1 MSLWPAVRTVN
12 AGARMRDHRPMRILF
27 TTAPGVGHLLPLL
40 PLAREA
46 RDRGH
51 EVVIGGGASL
61 TTITESAG
69 FRHELMGP
77 ATIGEMFRGLP
88 DLSSIP
94 PRERVLI
101 SMPKVFCEG
110 IAPAMADGV
119 SALVERWRPDVIV
132 HEDMEFGS
140 WAVAEQAGIPHVTVQ
155 TTAWRPWIRDLAT
168 AALEPLG
175 RRFGLA
181 DADRPAQI
189 LGRAFFTTRPASLR
203 DPAMPLPE
211 VTAELRPIADD
222 RLAGD
227 DGTADDPFPPRDGR
241 PRVAI
246 TLGTVNN
253 AQVALMRTLVEGA
266 DAAGAH
272 VIVALGADPAS
283 LGAVPAGVD
292 VRAYVPMSTLLP
304 AADLVV
310 YHGGSGTMLAA
321 LAAGTPMVIVPLAA
335 DQPDNG
341 DRAEA
346 AGLARVLSPEVNAAT
361 LSAAIESVVADPSY
375 PHRAS
380 EIAAEVAAMPGPDV
394 ALDRI
399 QSIAQSADTPSGSRR

>member
-1 MSLWPAVRTVN
+1 
-12 AGARMRDHRPMRILF
+12 MRILF

-40 PLAREA
+40 PVARAA

-61 TTITESAG
+61 ATIIESAG
-69 FRHELMGP
+69 FRHERMGP

-119 SALVERWRPDVIV
+119 SALVGRWRADVIV

-155 TTAWRPWIRDLAT
+155 TTAWRPWIRDLAS
-168 AALEPLG
+168 AALKPLG
-175 RRFGLA
+175 RRFGLV
-181 DADRPAQI
+181 DEDRPTQI

-203 DPAMPLPE
+203 DPATPLPE

-222 RLAGD
+222 RLPGD
-227 DGTADDPFPPRDGR
+227 EGTADDPFPPRDGR
-241 PRVAI
+241 PRAAI

-253 AQVALMRTLVEGA
+253 AQLDLMHTLVDGA
-266 DAAGAH
+266 VAAGAH

-292 VRAYVPMSTLLP
+292 VRAYLPMSTLLP
-304 AADLVV
+304 AADLVA

-341 DRAEA
+341 DRTEA
-346 AGLARVLSPEVNAAT
+346 AGVARILSPDVDAAVV
-361 LSAAIESVVADPSY
+361 SDAIDSVVADPSY
-375 PHRAS
+375 RRRAS
-380 EIAAEVAAMPGPDV
+380 EIAAEVAAMPGPEA

-399 QSIAQSADTPSGSRR
+399 ESIAAAGDPVAGSSR

>member
-1 MSLWPAVRTVN
+1 
-12 AGARMRDHRPMRILF
+12 MRILI

-46 RDRGH
+46 RDRGN

-61 TTITESAG
+61 ATIIESAG

-140 WAVAEQAGIPHVTVQ
+140 WAVAARAGIPHLTVQ
-155 TTAWRPWIRDLAT
+155 TTAWRPWIRDLAST
-168 AALEPLG
+168 ALEPLS

-189 LGRAFFTTRPASLR
+189 LGHAFFTTRPASLR
-203 DPAMPLPE
+203 DLAMALPE

-253 AQVALMRTLVEGA
+253 AQVALMRTLIEGA
-266 DAAGAH
+266 VVAGAH
-272 VIVALGADPAS
+272 VVVALGADPES
-283 LGAVPAGVD
+283 LGAVPAGV
-292 VRAYVPMSTLLP
+292 VVHTYLPMSTLLP
-304 AADLVV
+304 AADVVV

-346 AGLARVLSPEVNAAT
+346 AGLARVLSAEVNAAT
-361 LSAAIESVVADPSY
+361 VSAAIESVVADPSY
-375 PHRAS
+375 RHRAS

-399 QSIAQSADTPSGSRR
+399 ESIARSADTVTGRSR

>member
-1 MSLWPAVRTVN
+1 
-12 AGARMRDHRPMRILF
+12 MRILF

-61 TTITESAG
+61 TTTIESAG
-69 FRHELMGP
+69 FRHEQMGP

-88 DLSSIP
+88 DVSSIP
-94 PRERVLI
+94 PRERVLV

-119 SALVERWRPDVIV
+119 STLVERWRPDVIV

-140 WAVAEQAGIPHVTVQ
+140 WAVAEQAAIPHVTVQ

-175 RRFGLA
+175 RRFGVA

-211 VTAELRPIADD
+211 VTAELRPIPDD
-222 RLAGD
+222 RLGGD
-227 DGTADDPFPPRDGR
+227 DGTADDPFPPRDER
-241 PRVAI
+241 PRVAV

-253 AQVALMRTLVEGA
+253 AQLDLMRTLVDGA
-266 DAAGAH
+266 AAADAH

-283 LGAVPAGVD
+283 LGAVPADVD
-292 VRAYVPMSTLLP
+292 VRAYLPMSRLLP
-304 AADLVV
+304 AADVVV

-341 DRAEA
+341 DRTEA
-346 AGLARVLSPEVNAAT
+346 AGVARILSPDGIDGAGVSTAIKAVVTDPAYRQRARQIAAEVGAMPGPGAA
-361 LSAAIESVVADPSY
+361 LDRIESIARSADAVADPS
-375 PHRAS
+375 R
-380 EIAAEVAAMPGPDV
+380 
-394 ALDRI
+394 
-399 QSIAQSADTPSGSRR
+399 

>member
-1 MSLWPAVRTVN
+1 
-12 AGARMRDHRPMRILF
+12 
-27 TTAPGVGHLLPLL
+27 
-40 PLAREA
+40 
-46 RDRGH
+46 
-51 EVVIGGGASL
+51 
-61 TTITESAG
+61 
-69 FRHELMGP
+69 
-77 ATIGEMFRGLP
+77 
-88 DLSSIP
+88 
-94 PRERVLI
+94 
-101 SMPKVFCEG
+101 
-110 IAPAMADGV
+110 MADGV
-119 SALVERWRPDVIV
+119 SVLVERWRPDIIV

-140 WAVAEQAGIPHVTVQ
+140 WAVAERAGIPHLTVQ
-155 TTAWRPWIRDLAT
+155 TTAWRPWIRDLAIT
-168 AALEPLG
+168 ALEPLG

-181 DADRPAQI
+181 DANRPAQI

-227 DGTADDPFPPRDGR
+227 DGTADDPFPPRDVR

-253 AQVALMRTLVEGA
+253 AQLDLMRTLVDGA
-266 DAAGAH
+266 AAADAH

-341 DRAEA
+341 DRTEA
-346 AGLARVLSPEVNAAT
+346 AGITRILPSDVDPAAV
-361 LSAAIESVVADPSY
+361 SDAIELVVADPSY
-375 PHRAS
+375 RRRAS
-380 EIAAEVAAMPGPDV
+380 QVAAEVAAMPGPDV

-399 QSIAQSADTPSGSRR
+399 ESIVQSAVTGGRR

>member
-1 MSLWPAVRTVN
+1 M
-12 AGARMRDHRPMRILF
+12 LF
-27 TTAPGVGHLLPLL
+27 TTAPGVGHLLPML

-61 TTITESAG
+61 TTIIESAG

-88 DLSSIP
+88 DVSSIP
-94 PRERVLI
+94 PRQRVLVT
-101 SMPKVFCEG
+101 MPKVFCEG
-110 IAPAMADGV
+110 VAPAMADGV

-132 HEDMEFGS
+132 HEDLEFGS

-155 TTAWRPWIRDLAT
+155 TTAWRPWIRDLAI
-168 AALEPLG
+168 AALGPLG

-227 DGTADDPFPPRDGR
+227 DGTAGDPFPARDGR

-253 AQVALMRTLVEGA
+253 AQLDLMRTLVDGA
-266 DAAGAH
+266 AASDAH

-283 LGAVPAGVD
+283 LGAVPAGVA
-292 VRAYVPMSTLLP
+292 VHAYVPMSTLLP
-304 AADLVV
+304 AADVVV

-341 DRAEA
+341 DRTEA
-346 AGLARVLSPEVNAAT
+346 AGVARVLPSDVDAAAV
-361 LSAAIESVVADPSY
+361 SEAIESVVADRSY
-375 PHRAS
+375 RRRAS

-399 QSIAQSADTPSGSRR
+399 ESIARAADTVTGRSR

>member
-1 MSLWPAVRTVN
+1 MT
-12 AGARMRDHRPMRILF
+12 MRILF

-40 PLAREA
+40 PVARA
-46 RDRGH
+46 SRDRGH

-61 TTITESAG
+61 TAIIDAAG

-88 DLSSIP
+88 DLSSIT
-94 PRERVLI
+94 PRQRVLI

-110 IAPAMADGV
+110 VAPAMAEGV

-140 WAVAEQAGIPHVTVQ
+140 WAVAEHAGIPHVTVQ

-175 RRFGLA
+175 RRFGLS

-222 RLAGD
+222 RLPGD
-227 DGTADDPFPPRDGR
+227 DGTAEDPFPPRDGR

-253 AQVALMRTLVEGA
+253 AQVALMRTLIDGA
-266 DAAGAH
+266 VTAGAH
-272 VIVALGADPAS
+272 AIVALGADPAS

-292 VRAYVPMSTLLP
+292 VRAYIPMSTLLP
-304 AADLVV
+304 AADVV
-310 YHGGSGTMLAA
+310 AYHGGSGTMLAA
-321 LAAGTPMVIVPLAA
+321 LAAGTAMVIVPLAA

-341 DRAEA
+341 DRTEA
-346 AGLARVLSPEVNAAT
+346 AGVARILSPDVDAAAV
-361 LSAAIESVVADPSY
+361 SDAIGAVVADPSY
-375 PHRAS
+375 RRRAS

-399 QSIAQSADTPSGSRR
+399 EWIVQSADAITGSRR